1 MQTLQA
7 GLEKKQL
14 KNYIVEQ
21 LNAGVSK
28 GEIENNLKNN
38 GYGFESY
45 KKIISRY
52 PELALKN
59 KYKILNRIVIFLL
72 IWISL
77 AFLIQNISVL
87 LENNAPAI
95 LSLLGLILP
104 VIAIFYVIKY
114 DRWAYYNIAV
124 FSLILI
130 FQSLASGYP
139 FGLIPLLLILFCNS
153 FLFMKLYPESPL
165 FGDFW
170 KRKE

>member
-104 VIAIFYVIKY
+104 VIAF
-114 DRWAYYNIAV
+114 
-124 FSLILI
+124 
-130 FQSLASGYP
+130 
-139 FGLIPLLLILFCNS
+139 
-153 FLFMKLYPESPL
+153 FM
-165 FGDFW
+165 
-170 KRKE
+170 